1 MMNDGCMVTVT
12 VTGGM
17 ESWAR
22 SCCMTAA
29 CLNDHTSVG
38 GIDMWNERYGCWDQI
53 NVHVFFTLNFSCD
66 TENCNTMDPR
76 NSGESTAHTLG
87 FTLGLNAILFAIA
100 RMI

>member
-1 MMNDGCMVTVT
+1 MLT
-12 VTGGM
+12 
-17 ESWAR
+17 R
-22 SCCMTAA
+22 
-29 CLNDHTSVG
+29 
-38 GIDMWNERYGCWDQI
+38 DQI